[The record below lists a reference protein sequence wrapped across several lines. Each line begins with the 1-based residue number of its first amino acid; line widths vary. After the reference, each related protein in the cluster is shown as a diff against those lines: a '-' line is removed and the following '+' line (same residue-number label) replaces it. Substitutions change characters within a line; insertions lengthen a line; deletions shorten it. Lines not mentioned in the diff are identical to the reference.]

1 MVPNGILS
9 FFFFDKY
16 LLSDGYSAG
25 DAVVNNTYTYS
36 LAFMEH
42 IGKGTALDNY
52 LHT

>member
-25 DAVVNNTYTYS
+25 DAVVNNTYAYS